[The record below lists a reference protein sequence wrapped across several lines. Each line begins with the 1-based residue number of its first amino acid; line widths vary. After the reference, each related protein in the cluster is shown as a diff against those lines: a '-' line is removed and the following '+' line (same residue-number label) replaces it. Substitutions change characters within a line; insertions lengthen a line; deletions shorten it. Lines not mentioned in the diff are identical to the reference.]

1 MGTYIPQ
8 ALEGKS
14 FELKEIT
21 ITNLV
26 KDAHTVLALQ
36 TALCLNAQN
45 VYLVG
50 YDGYQEGYITKTELA
65 LSKENEGVFQD
76 FLKNT
81 ELGII
86 SLTPTHYRN
95 IEVESIYSLLQ

>member
-1 MGTYIPQ
+1 MAKGITPQ
-8 ALEGKS
+8 SSDYSKWY
-14 FELKEIT
+14 T
-21 ITNLV
+21 DV
-26 KDAHTVLALQ
+26 
-36 TALCLNAQN
+36 
-45 VYLVG
+45 
-50 YDGYQEGYITKTELA
+50 ITKTELA